1 MADTSSPGH
10 TFPLQLMYLL
20 NNPQGRIVKRLVPVE
35 QLLMYQQL
43 SNRYFLQQ
51 QG

>member
-10 TFPLQLMYLL
+10 AFPLQLMYLL
-20 NNPQGRIVKRLVPVE
+20 NNRQGQIVKRLMPVE

-43 SNRYFLQQ
+43 SNRYLLQQ

>member
-1 MADTSSPGH
+1 M
-10 TFPLQLMYLL
+10 QLMYLL
-20 NNPQGRIVKRLVPVE
+20 NNRRGRIVKRLVPVE